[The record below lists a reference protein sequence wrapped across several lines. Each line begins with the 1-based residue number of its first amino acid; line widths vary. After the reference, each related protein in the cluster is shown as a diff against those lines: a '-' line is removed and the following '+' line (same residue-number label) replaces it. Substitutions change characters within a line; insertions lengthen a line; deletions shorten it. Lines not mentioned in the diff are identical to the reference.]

1 MLESELAGCCNGSR
15 TTMCGTHALSIRNR
29 VGVLSVACGRPVG
42 HLRWQ
47 HGIGHA
53 GLLLQWL
60 LHHARVH
67 ELADVVELVVLP
79 CVRDCLSERA
89 THSDMIGKVGSETT
103 IEVGV
108 LCLQVCSQAAVL
120 HG

>member
-1 MLESELAGCCNGSR
+1 MLESELVGCCDGSR
-15 TTMCGTHALSIRNR
+15 TTMCGTHALSVRNR

-42 HLRWQ
+42 HLRGQ
-47 HGIGHA
+47 HRIGHA

-60 LHHARVH
+60 LHHTGVH

-79 CVRDCLSERA
+79 CVRDGLSERA
-89 THSDMIGKVGSETT
+89 THSDMVGEVCSETA